1 MVKQYMVRAC
11 SVEKVV
17 YATKFKQSGEFVEFY
32 DSTVSPA
39 LCVALVRMGAGDI
52 IAEMPVKDM
61 SSLSLATSAKSVPE
75 RCPDCGHLPGERG
88 HNVEQPL
95 PNGVQVRLAQHSDMN
110 ANSNVYA
117 VVGHEVHNGLLF
129 YTLDGTS
136 GLFLKSSLVVAKQ

>member
-11 SVEKVV
+11 GVEKVV

-52 IAEMPVKDM
+52 IAEMPVKDAR
-61 SSLSLATSAKSVPE
+61 SLAPE

-88 HNVEQPL
+88 HNAEQPL
-95 PNGVQVRLAQHSDMN
+95 PNGTRVGLARHSDMN
-110 ANSNVYA
+110 ANSSIYA
-117 VVGHEVHNGLLF
+117 VVGHEIHNGLLF
-129 YTLDGTS
+129 YNLDGTS
-136 GLFLKSSLVVAKQ
+136 GLFLKSSLVVVTQ